1 MGRFFVFLQVYELF
15 RLIPVMKN
23 YKLFPETIKK
33 EAADYKL
40 IGSFLKISKQTV

>member
-1 MGRFFVFLQVYELF
+1 MIGNF
-15 RLIPVMKN
+15 LIPVMKN